1 MRDHAKQYAKK
12 RIEDLVKWSKPWEN
26 SCNLYTPLYAF
37 GHFNANESDDVV
49 GSIDVP
55 VSVVLPTIKDDTGQD
70 FSLLVS
76 WMVTDLEDLKTHTVG
91 GVWYGEYM
99 DHGFTKSMPELDRCY
114 TMLQE
119 LRSVIV
125 CATLIY
131 KNREGSKHEGRRI
144 RPTIDDF
151 GGNCA
156 SNQSPF
162 INGRTKEWK
171 EEKKVDRVSTTKIF
185 RSKICSLIIDG
196 CSINNLVS
204 RKLVDFLKLPMEI
217 CPIEGYQVCRVPV
230 TIEKSYKVEALCIEG
245 RIIAMVP
252 PTLTPQLPKPD
263 VKVEEK
269 IVKAKVVDEHIEKI
283 QDLRNYIQHDD
294 KNSTLF
300 TSKTC
305 EEITGFNDDED
316 VKVLREKVFEVDEL
330 LDIENSSASSFQVR
344 GIHFDETKVDAVRDW
359 SSPKTLVEFPTEPH
373 HSPYQIGWIK
383 KVLALK
389 VTEICKVPL
398 AIGKHYNELVT
409 CDVVDIEACHVLLER
424 PWQHD
429 MDATHQGV
437 VSPKTKL
444 ENKTLVTLMASPK
457 EFQADIIGPIMAAED
472 EPFMMLGSGPNIIKE
487 DFSNDLDGQ
496 HSADE
501 NIYEIHSEDMNE
513 DEHSRTS
520 SFKERGNDED
530 MIQELTKKYM

>member
-1 MRDHAKQYAKK
+1 
-12 RIEDLVKWSKPWEN
+12 
-26 SCNLYTPLYAF
+26 
-37 GHFNANESDDVV
+37 
-49 GSIDVP
+49 
-55 VSVVLPTIKDDTGQD
+55 
-70 FSLLVS
+70 
-76 WMVTDLEDLKTHTVG
+76 
-91 GVWYGEYM
+91 
-99 DHGFTKSMPELDRCY
+99 
-114 TMLQE
+114 MLQE

-125 CATLIY
+125 GATLIH

-162 INGRTKEWK
+162 INGRTEEWK
-171 EEKKVDRVSTTKIF
+171 EEKKEDRVSTTKIF
-185 RSKICSLIIDG
+185 RSKILIDN
-196 CSINNLVS
+196 S
-204 RKLVDFLKLPMEI
+204 
-217 CPIEGYQVCRVPV
+217 
-230 TIEKSYKVEALCIEG
+230 EG

-252 PTLTPQLPKPD
+252 PTLTLQLPKPE

-269 IVKAKVVDEHIEKI
+269 IVKGQVVDEHIEQI
-283 QDLRNYIQHDD
+283 QDLQNYIQHDD

-316 VKVLREKVFEVDEL
+316 VKRKSIEDKVRREKVFEVDEL
-330 LDIENSSASSFQVR
+330 LDIKNSSASSFQVR
-344 GIHFDETKVDAVRDW
+344 GIYFDETKVDAVRDW

-398 AIGKHYNELVT
+398 AIEKHYNELVT
-409 CDVVDIEACHVLLER
+409 CDVVDMEACHVLLGS

-429 MDATHQGV
+429 MSATHQCK
-437 VSPKTKL
+437 SNMYLFKWSKQTIAML
-444 ENKTLVTLMASPK
+444 SLV
-457 EFQADIIGPIMAAED
+457 ED
-472 EPFMMLGSGPNIIKE
+472 EPLMMLGLGPNIIKE
-487 DFSNDLDGQ
+487 DISNDLDGQ
-496 HSADE
+496 HSVDE
-501 NIYEIHSEDMNE
+501 SKPYHNTLRWQIMRLKWGYMISIGQICINVWLKQEMVCAQRRTWDPGITWLNILKEHLEDKILRKINDNAYVVELPNTMSILKTFNVSDIYEIHSEDMNE

-530 MIQELTKKYM
+530 MIQELAKEYM